1 METRSMRR
9 GGVLGYL
16 KDARGGESMA
26 MAGRTVYG
34 GPGDRHGEEGVSLEG
49 GSS

>member
-1 METRSMRR
+1 METRSMQR

-16 KDARGGESMA
+16 RMPGEARAWQDG
-26 MAGRTVYG
+26 YG